1 MRSRRADVVYLAGLF
16 SLAFRFELLTA
27 KISDRINKISQDTW
41 CIEAIPFILCILSK
55 ILVGLRPGLPTQ
67 PSGEEIEMK
76 NLQRRLAVRI
86 LFAVGA
92 VAFAACGSSAG
103 EDRSREKVRLKETRL
118 GDTKPVHAFGNLYL
132 AGQPSPEDL
141 PLLKAEGIKTVISL
155 RHKKELAWDE
165 ASAVEQNGMKFV
177 PIPFGAAQQL
187 KPEVFDKV
195 LKILRDKKQGPV
207 VLHCGSANRVGAI
220 WYAYRVLD
228 GQLSPEAAKKEA
240 QKIGLRT
247 PAYLDRAQ
255 EYVKAVQKAEEK
267 PLPVGP

>member
-1 MRSRRADVVYLAGLF
+1 MR
-16 SLAFRFELLTA
+16 
-27 KISDRINKISQDTW
+27 KQQSQ
-41 CIEAIPFILCILSK
+41 
-55 ILVGLRPGLPTQ
+55 
-67 PSGEEIEMK
+67 
-76 NLQRRLAVRI
+76 LAVRI

-92 VAFAACGSSAG
+92 MAFAAYGSSAG
-103 EDRSREKVRLKETRL
+103 EDRSQEKLRLKETKL

-132 AGQPSPEDL
+132 AGQPSPEAL
-141 PLLKAEGIKTVISL
+141 PLLKAEGIKTIISL

-187 KPEVFDKV
+187 KPEVFDKA
-195 LKILRDKKQGPV
+195 LEILRDKKRGPM

-228 GQLSPEAAKKEA
+228 GKLSPDAAKKEA
-240 QKIGLRT
+240 QKVGLRT

-255 EYVKAVQKAEEK
+255 EYVEAVQKAEKK
-267 PLPVGP
+267 PLSVGP